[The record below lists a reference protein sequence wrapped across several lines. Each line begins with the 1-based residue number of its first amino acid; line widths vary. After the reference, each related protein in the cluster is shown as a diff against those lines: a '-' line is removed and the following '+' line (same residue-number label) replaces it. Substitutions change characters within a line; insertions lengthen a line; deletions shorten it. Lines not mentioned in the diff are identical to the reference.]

1 MLMTRQEILENLK
14 EILMNA
20 DERGSELVDKVSEQS
35 RLTED
40 LGLSSVN
47 MLYMIIATEEVFD
60 IRFDDVGV
68 NEFQTVGDVMD
79 YIEGKLA

>member
-1 MLMTRQEILENLK
+1 MD
-14 EILMNA
+14 A

-79 YIEGKLA
+79 YSEGKLA

>member
-14 EILMNA
+14 EILMDA

-47 MLYMIIATEEVFD
+47 MLYMIIATEEVFE

>member
-1 MLMTRQEILENLK
+1 
-14 EILMNA
+14 
-20 DERGSELVDKVSEQS
+20 
-35 RLTED
+35 
-40 LGLSSVN
+40 
-47 MLYMIIATEEVFD
+47 MIIATEEVFD

>member
-1 MLMTRQEILENLK
+1 MLMNRQEILENLK
-14 EILMNA
+14 EILMDA
-20 DERGSELVDKVSEQS
+20 DERGSELVDMVTEDS

-47 MLYMIIATEEVFD
+47 MLYIIIATEEVFG
-60 IRFDDVGV
+60 IRFDDLGVGA
-68 NEFQTVGDVMD
+68 FRTVGDVVD

>member
-1 MLMTRQEILENLK
+1 MD
-14 EILMNA
+14 A

-68 NEFQTVGDVMD
+68 NEFQTVGDVID

>member
-14 EILMNA
+14 EILMDA
-20 DERGSELVDKVSEQS
+20 DERGSEL
-35 RLTED
+35 

>member
-1 MLMTRQEILENLK
+1 MD
-14 EILMNA
+14 A

-60 IRFDDVGV
+60 IRFVDVGV

>member
-14 EILMNA
+14 EILMDA

-79 YIEGKLA
+79 YIEGKLT

>member
-1 MLMTRQEILENLK
+1 MDAN
-14 EILMNA
+14 
-20 DERGSELVDKVSEQS
+20 ERGSELVDKVSEQS

>member
-1 MLMTRQEILENLK
+1 MD
-14 EILMNA
+14 A

-60 IRFDDVGV
+60 IRF

>member
-1 MLMTRQEILENLK
+1 MD
-14 EILMNA
+14 A

-47 MLYMIIATEEVFD
+47 MLYVIIATEEVFE
-60 IRFDDVGV
+60 IQFDDVGV

>member
-14 EILMNA
+14 EILMDA

-47 MLYMIIATEEVFD
+47 MLYMIIATEEVFG
-60 IRFDDVGV
+60 IRFDEVGV

-79 YIEGKLA
+79 YIEGKLV

>member
-1 MLMTRQEILENLK
+1 MD
-14 EILMNA
+14 A

-35 RLTED
+35 RLAED

>member
-14 EILMNA
+14 EILMDA

-60 IRFDDVGV
+60 IRFDDVCV

>member
-1 MLMTRQEILENLK
+1 MD
-14 EILMNA
+14 A
-20 DERGSELVDKVSEQS
+20 DERGSELVDKV
-35 RLTED
+35 RTED

>member
-1 MLMTRQEILENLK
+1 MD
-14 EILMNA
+14 A
-20 DERGSELVDKVSEQS
+20 DERGSELVYKVSEQS

>member
-14 EILMNA
+14 EILMDA

-35 RLTED
+35 RLAED

>member
-14 EILMNA
+14 EILMDA

-47 MLYMIIATEEVFD
+47 MLYVIIATEEVFD

>member
-14 EILMNA
+14 EILMDA

-68 NEFQTVGDVMD
+68 NEFQTVGDVID

>member
-14 EILMNA
+14 EILMDA
-20 DERGSELVDKVSEQS
+20 DERGRELVDKVSEQS

>member
-14 EILMNA
+14 EILMDA

-47 MLYMIIATEEVFD
+47 MLYMIIATEEVFG

>member
-1 MLMTRQEILENLK
+1 MD
-14 EILMNA
+14 A
-20 DERGSELVDKVSEQS
+20 DERGSELVDMVTEDS

-47 MLYMIIATEEVFD
+47 MLYIIIATEEVFG
-60 IRFDDVGV
+60 ICFDDVGV
-68 NEFQTVGDVMD
+68 GAFRTVGDVVD

>member
-14 EILMNA
+14 EILMDA

-47 MLYMIIATEEVFD
+47 MLYMIIATEEIFD

>member
-14 EILMNA
+14 EILMDA
-20 DERGSELVDKVSEQS
+20 DERGSELVDKVSE
-35 RLTED
+35 
-40 LGLSSVN
+40 VN

>member
-14 EILMNA
+14 EILMDA

-35 RLTED
+35 RLTEE

>member
-1 MLMTRQEILENLK
+1 MD
-14 EILMNA
+14 A

-47 MLYMIIATEEVFD
+47 MLYVIIATEEVFD

>member
-14 EILMNA
+14 EILMDA

-68 NEFQTVGDVMD
+68 NEFQTVGNVMD

>member
-14 EILMNA
+14 EILMDA

>member
-14 EILMNA
+14 EILMDA

-47 MLYMIIATEEVFD
+47 MLYMIIATEEVQRVPNRGRRD
-60 IRFDDVGV
+60 GLYRG
-68 NEFQTVGDVMD
+68 
-79 YIEGKLA
+79 

>member
-1 MLMTRQEILENLK
+1 MD
-14 EILMNA
+14 A

-47 MLYMIIATEEVFD
+47 MLYVIIATEEVYE

>member
-20 DERGSELVDKVSEQS
+20 DERGSELVDKGREQS
-35 RLTED
+35 GLTEEV
-40 LGLSSVN
+40 GLSSVN

>member
-1 MLMTRQEILENLK
+1 MD
-14 EILMNA
+14 A

-35 RLTED
+35 HLTED

>member
-14 EILMNA
+14 EILMDA

-47 MLYMIIATEEVFD
+47 MLYMIIATEEAFD

>member
-14 EILMNA
+14 EILMDA

-79 YIEGKLA
+79 YIAGKLA

>member
-1 MLMTRQEILENLK
+1 
-14 EILMNA
+14 MNA

>member
-14 EILMNA
+14 EILMDA

-68 NEFQTVGDVMD
+68 NEFQTVADVMD

>member
-1 MLMTRQEILENLK
+1 MLMTRQEILANLK
-14 EILMNA
+14 EILMDA

>member
-1 MLMTRQEILENLK
+1 MLVTRQEILENLK
-14 EILMNA
+14 EILMDA

-68 NEFQTVGDVMD
+68 NEFQTVGDVID